1 MNHRAKPLPAE
12 RQFVRP
18 AHWVAPQGRPA
29 WQARRFS
36 AEPTVVRPGEL
47 DSAESCYQRDP
58 SPPPYPWRELG
69 TGLAVVF
76 MVLGVVHLV
85 ASVAP
90 QLAQVAAR

>member
-1 MNHRAKPLPAE
+1 MSRAHPYIPAGYD
-12 RQFVRP
+12 
-18 AHWVAPQGRPA
+18 WQGRIEQTTL
-29 WQARRFS
+29 QAYED
-36 AEPTVVRPGEL
+36 AAGTCNTCPGEL

-58 SPPPYPWRELG
+58 SPPPYPWRALG